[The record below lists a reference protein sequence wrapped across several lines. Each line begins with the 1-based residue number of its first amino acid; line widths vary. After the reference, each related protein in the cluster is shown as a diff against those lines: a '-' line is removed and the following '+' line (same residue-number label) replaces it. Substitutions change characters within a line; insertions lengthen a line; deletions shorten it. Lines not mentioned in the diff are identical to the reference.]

1 MNTRLLRKF
10 RMEAT
15 AKVVAE
21 IYMSQYACDHN
32 VCKWVEIKWKPF
44 AWLPLYRH
52 LFRTRVNLEVN
63 EVLKEVIDKNL
74 EEGRCQ
80 YIEYKVSK
88 VKEGLFWKDKRV
100 LNRQRLLEKYDI
112 KATIIGEQ

>member
-10 RMEAT
+10 RSQAT

-21 IYMSQYACDHN
+21 IYMSQYPRDHN
-32 VCKWVEIKWKPF
+32 VCEWVEIKWKPF
-44 AWLPLYRH
+44 KQLPLYRH

-63 EVLKEVIDKNL
+63 EVLKKVIDKIL
-74 EEGRCQ
+74 DKGKRQ

-88 VKEGLFWKDKRV
+88 VKEGLFWKDKKAF
-100 LNRQRLLEKYDI
+100 NRQRLLEKYDI

>member
-1 MNTRLLRKF
+1 MNTRLLRRF
-10 RMEAT
+10 RMEAA

-21 IYMSQYACDHN
+21 IYMSQYSCDHN
-32 VCKWVEIKWKPF
+32 VCEWVEIKWKPF
-44 AWLPLYRH
+44 AWLPVYRP
-52 LFRTRVNLEVN
+52 LFRTRVNCEVN
-63 EVLKEVIDKNL
+63 ELLKAIIDNNLKE
-74 EEGRCQ
+74 GRRQ

-88 VKEGLFWKDKRV
+88 VKEGIFWKDKKA